1 MGRYP
6 ANVTTSFKHQLIP
19 FMISDKQIHN
29 YRFTVF

>member
-1 MGRYP
+1 MG
-6 ANVTTSFKHQLIP
+6 SFKHQLIP